1 MLRLFVLLSFFCS
14 WLCPASAAAAGYY
27 IVAGEHTEA
36 ADAQRMVQTMGA
48 GQGRGRISRQLLPG
62 VGWRYLVRIDGFGS
76 VEAARESA
84 EGLKVL
90 GPMRVYMGE
99 GHQRE
104 VVAVVVSKRMGSASA
119 PPPAAPVPQPAAP
132 APPPAAPVPP
142 PAAPAPAPAPPAP
155 APAPRA
161 VSAPLVLGASGLP
174 AAAELLA
181 GAAAAHGG
189 DSGGMA
195 QVSSAESLRLVYR
208 LETEAGGKEQVIS
221 HEYARSGS
229 SAYAETIV
237 VRGDFSPSR
246 IVVDGGKK
254 AWLAV
259 KKKVQTSPLL
269 DAQRKISAFSPQA
282 GPLGMA
288 LRLPQDLLSSSA
300 WKGLQVRE
308 RVTHDGRSHFLLGPI
323 AEKKGHPLVSALV
336 DSDTL
341 RVSQI
346 TLRVDGSE
354 LRFDFD
360 RYRAVHAG
368 VLVPLRIRA
377 SSRGKVAKDIYIQ
390 TLDLD
395 PSIAPERFKKP
406 SSL

>member
-1 MLRLFVLLSFFCS
+1 
-14 WLCPASAAAAGYY
+14 
-27 IVAGEHTEA
+27 
-36 ADAQRMVQTMGA
+36 
-48 GQGRGRISRQLLPG
+48 
-62 VGWRYLVRIDGFGS
+62 
-76 VEAARESA
+76 
-84 EGLKVL
+84 
-90 GPMRVYMGE
+90 
-99 GHQRE
+99 
-104 VVAVVVSKRMGSASA
+104 
-119 PPPAAPVPQPAAP
+119 
-132 APPPAAPVPP
+132 
-142 PAAPAPAPAPPAP
+142 
-155 APAPRA
+155 
-161 VSAPLVLGASGLP
+161 LGASGLP

-195 QVSSAESLRLVYR
+195 QVSSAERLRLVYR
-208 LETEAGGKEQVIS
+208 LETEAGGKVQVVS

-229 SAYAETIV
+229 SVYVETIV
-237 VRGDFSPSR
+237 VRGDFSPSK
-246 IVVDGGKK
+246 IVVDDGKK

-259 KKKVQTSPLL
+259 EKKVQASPLL
-269 DAQRKISAFSPQA
+269 DAQRKISAFGPQA

-288 LRLPQDLLSSSA
+288 LRLPQDLVSSSA
-300 WKGLQVRE
+300 WKGLKVRE

-323 AEKKGHPLVSALV
+323 AKKKGHSLVSALV

-346 TLRVDGSE
+346 VLWVDGSE